1 MAFHERED
9 WSLGGESSAGVE
21 GSRQM
26 NPGWSNSK
34 AREHR
39 RLFQNVYR
47 AQEAQYAEQDRDA
60 RQKARAENLTALRAA
75 EAELEQAA
83 EALRLEPT
91 AERTASY
98 MRVVKRVRKLREQ
111 REKLWR

>member
-47 AQEAQYAEQDRDA
+47 AQEAQYAE
-60 RQKARAENLTALRAA
+60 
-75 EAELEQAA
+75 AELEQAA